1 MDATAL
7 AGRRVLVTGA
17 GVSGVSA
24 ARALVAVGAEVTV
37 ADGSERR
44 LAELDLPGVD
54 TLAGAARPPEG
65 TELVVTSPG
74 WRPDSPLLT
83 AAAAEGIEVVGEV
96 ELAWWID
103 QARPAGPATWL
114 AVTGTNGKTTTV
126 GMLEAMLRAAGIDA
140 VACGNVGLPVVDAV
154 LAGHRVLAVELSSF
168 QLHWSPSV
176 RPAAGAVLNI
186 AEDHLDWHGSLAA
199 YMAAK
204 ARLLTGDV
212 AIAGVDNELAAR
224 MLAESPARRR
234 VAARLGEP
242 APGEFGVSRGRLV
255 DRAFAASPDA
265 TAAEQGPGPD
275 DGEGSGT
282 VVLAEVE
289 DVHPSGP
296 PGVTD
301 ALVAAALA
309 RAHGL
314 APAAVRAGLREFQP
328 GAHRSVVVA
337 RVAGLT
343 FVDDSKAT
351 NPHAAAAS
359 LLGHDRVVWLAG
371 GLLKG
376 ASVDDL
382 VREARTR
389 LAGVVLFGADRDV
402 FAAALARHAPEVPVR
417 TVLSGDDSAMARV
430 VTVARELAGD
440 EETVVLLAPAAA
452 SMDMFTDYRQRG
464 DRFVEAVESLVAGK
478 PAGDPGRPG
487 RAPAAGG
494 GGAGRRG
501 AR

>member
-1 MDATAL
+1 MDASAL
-7 AGRRVLVTGA
+7 TGRRVLVTGA

-24 ARALVAVGAEVTV
+24 ARALVAAGAEVTV
-37 ADGSERR
+37 ADGSEQR

-54 TLAGAARPPEG
+54 TLAGATRPPEG

-83 AAAAEGIEVVGEV
+83 AAAAAGIDVVGEV

-103 QARPAGPATWL
+103 QARPDGPATWL

-154 LAGHRVLAVELSSF
+154 QAGHRVLAVELSSF

-176 RPAAGAVLNI
+176 RPTAGAVLNI

-255 DRAFAASPDA
+255 DRAFAGDG
-265 TAAEQGPGPD
+265 TEGDAAEVDPDGAGQPG
-275 DGEGSGT
+275 T
-282 VVLAEVE
+282 LVLAEVD
-289 DVHPSGP
+289 DVHPAGP

-309 RAHGL
+309 RAHGV

-337 RVAGLT
+337 RAAGLT

-359 LLGHDRVVWLAG
+359 IRGHDRVVWLAG

-376 ASVDDL
+376 AAVDDL
-382 VREARTR
+382 VREARSR
-389 LAGVVLFGADRDV
+389 LVGVVLFGADRDV

-430 VTVARELAGD
+430 VAVAGELAGD
-440 EETVVLLAPAAA
+440 EEAVVLLAPAAA

-464 DRFVEAVESLVAGK
+464 DRFVEAVEALVGGAPDGG
-478 PAGDPGRPG
+478 PVRPG